1 MGNSRDNCARVFKLR
16 HEGADNPRHFLLQ
29 FFLPII
35 WSLVGSTTLIAIS
48 PLVVPFSGLTFIP
61 EGLLLLMGEQFEV
74 FIIKLTGVMAFDLL
88 AILQSDGSGFESL
101 VVVAILS
108 AIGIVVFAI
117 LLPFGGGLLDSPG
130 VFVGVMGIRILPDN
144 FLL

>member
-1 MGNSRDNCARVFKLR
+1 M
-16 HEGADNPRHFLLQ
+16 
-29 FFLPII
+29 
-35 WSLVGSTTLIAIS
+35 IAIS

-117 LLPFGGGLLDSPG
+117 LLLFGRGLLDLPG
-130 VFVGVMGIRILPDN
+130 VFIGVTGVWISPDN
-144 FLL
+144 LLLWLSHSFEAGAIWILCCLDCIGMHVLQLWVPHLAK